1 MRTIIVALDFS
12 HESENALNYAAEFA
26 KNSGARLVLF
36 NSFSIPIHV
45 ANSIMPAE
53 TLKHL
58 EQENIEQLDR
68 KAQEI
73 GEKFDLEVGY
83 ESGLLMDVSRALEKI
98 YKKYEA
104 DLIVMGMGAQSIA
117 QDLFGNTTTEA
128 IMKLSYPVLAVP
140 AKSSFSGIH
149 KILFAID
156 RFREDEQLI
165 SEKIKELARVFEA
178 GVEVL
183 HVKADNRKRV
193 SKELLENALAEL
205 NYNYMEI
212 ESEEIIGEIEKEI
225 KKLPADILVMIPHKY
240 SFWESLIHRSKTRM
254 MASRAAVPVLSLPF
268 S

>member
-1 MRTIIVALDFS
+1 MLMKI
-12 HESENALNYAAEFA
+12 
-26 KNSGARLVLF
+26 LVLATRTGGV
-36 NSFSIPIHV
+36 P
-45 ANSIMPAE
+45 E
-53 TLKHL
+53 
-58 EQENIEQLDR
+58 
-68 KAQEI
+68 
-73 GEKFDLEVGY
+73 
-83 ESGLLMDVSRALEKI
+83 
-98 YKKYEA
+98 
-104 DLIVMGMGAQSIA
+104 SIA
-117 QDLFGNTTTEA
+117 PDMQKYL
-128 IMKLSYPVLAVP
+128 VP
-140 AKSSFSGIH
+140 AKNYES
-149 KILFAID
+149 
-156 RFREDEQLI
+156 I

-254 MASRAAVPVLSLPF
+254 MASMAAVPVLSLPY